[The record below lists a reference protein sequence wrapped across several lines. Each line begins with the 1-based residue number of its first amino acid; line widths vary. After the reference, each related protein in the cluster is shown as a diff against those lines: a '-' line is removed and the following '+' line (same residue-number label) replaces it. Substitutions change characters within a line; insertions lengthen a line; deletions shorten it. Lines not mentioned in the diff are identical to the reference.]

1 MESAMNVD
9 KENRRTGTVCIT
21 DRRRESAEHPEL
33 SRQSSSGTY
42 VMSKSGLT
50 AESLPSA
57 AGTGSRL
64 DGEHA
69 LETLRASQKLIHLG
83 RMAASIAHEV
93 NNPLESITN
102 LLYLLRAEPGLSQ
115 SALAYLDLA
124 EREMERVVTI
134 TRQTLSFARE
144 TAEPVELSLPGL
156 LEEVLL
162 LYRRQIDQ
170 KQLRIIQRYS
180 PTQAVRVYP
189 GEIRQVLSNLIVN
202 AVEASANRGAI
213 TLRIRPASPHHA
225 HGVRITIADNGTG
238 IPPQVRS
245 RLGEPFF
252 TTKGQGGTGL
262 GLWVSRS
269 IVERYGG
276 KLRMRSTHISDPLGK
291 THHGTVFTLFLPL
304 NPAQAPSGSASTSRP
319 TLVPRTTLSSR
330 ERSTRS
336 LRRTIG
342 AD

>member
-1 MESAMNVD
+1 MNVD
-9 KENRRTGTVCIT
+9 KENRRAGTVCIT
-21 DRRRESAEHPEL
+21 DRRESAEHPEQ
-33 SRQSSSGTY
+33 SRQTSSGTY
-42 VMSKSGLT
+42 VMSKSKHT
-50 AESLPSA
+50 ADIGQSA
-57 AGTGSRL
+57 GGTGSRL
-64 DGEHA
+64 DGDRA
-69 LETLRASQKLIHLG
+69 LETLGASQKLIHMG

-134 TRQTLSFARE
+134 TRQTLTFARE
-144 TAEPVELSLPGL
+144 TAEPVELSLTGL

-162 LYRRQIDQ
+162 LHRRHILQ
-170 KQLRIIQRYS
+170 KQLRVIQRYS
-180 PTQAVRVYP
+180 PTEPVHVYP

-202 AVEASANRGAI
+202 AIEASANRGAI
-213 TLRIRPASPHHA
+213 TLRIRPALA
-225 HGVRITIADNGTG
+225 QNVQGVRITIADNGTG

-269 IVERYGG
+269 IVEHYGG
-276 KLRMRSTHISDPLGK
+276 KLRMRSTHISEPFGK
-291 THHGTVFTLFLPL
+291 TRHGTVFTLFLPR
-304 NPAQAPSGSASTSRP
+304 NATQAPSGSASGSRP
-319 TLVPRTTLSSR
+319 TLVPRSGHSPR
-330 ERSTRS
+330 ERSAPS
-336 LRRTIG
+336 LRRTMG

>member
-1 MESAMNVD
+1 MGSLMNVD
-9 KENRRTGTVCIT
+9 KSNRRTGTVCIT
-21 DRRRESAEHPEL
+21 DCRHESAEHSE
-33 SRQSSSGTY
+33 QSSQLSSGAY
-42 VMSKSGLT
+42 LMSKTGHT
-50 AESLPSA
+50 AEILPSA
-57 AGTGSRL
+57 ARAGSRL

-102 LLYLLRAEPGLSQ
+102 LLYLLRSEPGLSQ
-115 SALAYLDLA
+115 SARAYLDLA

-144 TAEPVELSLPGL
+144 TTEPVLLELPGL

-162 LYRRQIDQ
+162 LHRHHIHQ
-170 KQLRIIQRYS
+170 KQLRIIQRYA
-180 PTQAVRVYP
+180 PTQAMHVYP

-213 TLRIRPASPHHA
+213 TLRIRPATDSQG
-225 HGVRITIADNGTG
+225 HGVRVTIADNGTG
-238 IPPQVRS
+238 IPPRVRHH
-245 RLGEPFF
+245 LGEPFF

-276 KLRMRSTHISDPLGK
+276 RLRMRSTHTSETLGN
-291 THHGTVFTLFLPL
+291 TRHGTVFTLFLPL
-304 NPAQAPSGSASTSRP
+304 NAAQAPPGSTPGSRP
-319 TLVPRTTLSSR
+319 TLVPHAAKSSPENTTP
-330 ERSTRS
+330 S

>member
-1 MESAMNVD
+1 
-9 KENRRTGTVCIT
+9 
-21 DRRRESAEHPEL
+21 
-33 SRQSSSGTY
+33 
-42 VMSKSGLT
+42 MSQSGLT
-50 AESLPSA
+50 AGILQSA
-57 AGTGSRL
+57 ARAGNRL

-93 NNPLESITN
+93 NNPLESVTN
-102 LLYLLRAEPGLSQ
+102 LLYLIRSEPGLSQ
-115 SALAYLDLA
+115 STLSYLDLA
-124 EREMERVVTI
+124 EREMERVVSI

-144 TAEPVELSLPGL
+144 TADPVELSLPGL
-156 LEEVLL
+156 IEEVLL

-170 KQLRIIQRYS
+170 KQIRIIQRYA
-180 PTQAVRVYP
+180 PTDTIRVYP

-202 AVEASANRGAI
+202 AVEASTNRGAI
-213 TLRIRPASPHHA
+213 TLRVRPTAGR
-225 HGVRITIADNGTG
+225 HGRGIRITIADDGTG
-238 IPPQVRS
+238 IPPQMR
-245 RLGEPFF
+245 RHLGEPFF

-276 KLRMRSTHISDPLGK
+276 KLRMRSTHLSDPLGK
-291 THHGTVFTLFLPL
+291 THHGTVFSLFLPIKA
-304 NPAQAPSGSASTSRP
+304 AQAPPQSPSGSRP
-319 TLVPRTTLSSR
+319 TLVRRTGQPPR
-330 ERSTRS
+330 ERSNSS